1 MTPVG
6 AAAEALVEAVYKAL
20 DLFGSDADL
29 QAWAK
34 GLDSD
39 RASRE
44 LPPIYFGPASA
55 GALLRAL
62 TECGV
67 VRADALI
74 DRVRMLQFQEA
85 VELLPHFRL
94 REKARVPSRQPAI
107 VFTVPANVVLPV
119 EEKHLQR
126 SLAGRLNTVLATSE
140 RRVLIAAPYWSTQG
154 AELLWDGTA
163 RARAGGHEVVLAGAR
178 AGAVNGHDHL
188 IEMRRFGHR
197 LKGAGATVR
206 CLEWA
211 DANPDSIFHAKLVCA
226 EDGYLGS
233 GNLTAAAM
241 KTHVEAGTALSPAEI
256 DRVWWLIEA
265 LERAGLLQ
273 EVQPEL

>member
-39 RASRE
+39 HTSKE
-44 LPPIYFGPASA
+44 IPPTYFGPASA

-62 TECGV
+62 SECGV

-94 REKARVPSRQPAI
+94 REKARVPPPRRTCSGRWPA
-107 VFTVPANVVLPV
+107 
-119 EEKHLQR
+119 
-126 SLAGRLNTVLATSE
+126 G
-140 RRVLIAAPYWSTQG
+140 
-154 AELLWDGTA
+154 
-163 RARAGGHEVVLAGAR
+163 
-178 AGAVNGHDHL
+178 
-188 IEMRRFGHR
+188 
-197 LKGAGATVR
+197 
-206 CLEWA
+206 
-211 DANPDSIFHAKLVCA
+211 
-226 EDGYLGS
+226 
-233 GNLTAAAM
+233 
-241 KTHVEAGTALSPAEI
+241 
-256 DRVWWLIEA
+256 
-265 LERAGLLQ
+265 
-273 EVQPEL
+273 